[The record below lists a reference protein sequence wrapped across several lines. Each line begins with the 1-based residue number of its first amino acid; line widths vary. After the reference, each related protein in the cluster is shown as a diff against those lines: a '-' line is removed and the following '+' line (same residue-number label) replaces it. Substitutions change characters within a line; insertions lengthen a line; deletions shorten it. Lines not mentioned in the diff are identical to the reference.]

1 MIIGSSFNFP
11 TYIDVEFQGWS
22 RTGVYRLSNKN
33 VWKTNA
39 MKEKLVVIGS
49 QQCQKK
55 IVKLLM
61 KCYKKEIITNE
72 VLSASTS
79 KKKKNTHYKEVLR
92 ITH

>member
-1 MIIGSSFNFP
+1 
-11 TYIDVEFQGWS
+11 
-22 RTGVYRLSNKN
+22 
-33 VWKTNA
+33 